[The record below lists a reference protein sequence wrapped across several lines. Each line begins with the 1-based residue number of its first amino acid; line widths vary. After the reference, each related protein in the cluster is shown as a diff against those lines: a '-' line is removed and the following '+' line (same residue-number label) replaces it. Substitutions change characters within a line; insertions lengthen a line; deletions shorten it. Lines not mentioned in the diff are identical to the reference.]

1 MCSNAIT
8 RLPLALMA
16 AALNLSC
23 RRMLPVCLR
32 GVHIFMPTLV
42 KAAIGILAVLL
53 AMSTDIQRVRA
64 QCAPNDKIYIDPRLV
79 PQRPR
84 ISREEFINALGDW
97 VTPEEQRRF
106 DEAYYS
112 QNLPIQMPYGNGY
125 VLIHPTNPC
134 IQQYI
139 GR

>member
-1 MCSNAIT
+1 MSLTKAIIGT
-8 RLPLALMA
+8 L
-16 AALNLSC
+16 AAL
-23 RRMLPVCLR
+23 
-32 GVHIFMPTLV
+32 F
-42 KAAIGILAVLL
+42 AI
-53 AMSTDIQRVRA
+53 STDIQRARA
-64 QCAPNDKIYIDPRLV
+64 QCSPNDKIYIDPRLV

-84 ISREEFINALGDW
+84 VSREQFINGGLGATD
-97 VTPEEQRRF
+97 EERRRL

-139 GR
+139 GK